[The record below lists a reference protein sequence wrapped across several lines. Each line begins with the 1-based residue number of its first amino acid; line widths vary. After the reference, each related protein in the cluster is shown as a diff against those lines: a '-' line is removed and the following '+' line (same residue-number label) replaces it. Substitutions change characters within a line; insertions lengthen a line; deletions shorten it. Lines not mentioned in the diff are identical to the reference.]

1 MWYLAALGIALLGWN
16 VGIAVAAQAW
26 DPVEEA
32 VVTSASGPVDA
43 GGQSL
48 AVFTDVV
55 QPERRVTCTWKTEGR
70 KKPTTILPPTRT
82 LEVQDDGS
90 EWYLIGFERNGRDGM
105 AVSCTPRDKRADN
118 AAYAFAVVDGFNAR
132 AQTGNIIVITGT
144 VLGFA
149 LAIWTFIARRRRT
162 HQEPDDASA

>member
-1 MWYLAALGIALLGWN
+1 MRDL
-16 VGIAVAAQAW
+16 AQAMSGSRPSNPADLVLEFH
-26 DPVEEA
+26 DPLLPT
-32 VVTSASGPVDA
+32 VVTAAACVIVTVS
-43 GGQSL
+43 
-48 AVFTDVV
+48 VV
-55 QPERRVTCTWKTEGR
+55 R
-70 KKPTTILPPTRT
+70 
-82 LEVQDDGS
+82 EVQDDGS

-105 AVSCTPRDKRADN
+105 AVSCTPKDKRADN

-132 AQTGNIIVITGT
+132 AQTGNIIVIAGT